1 MLIKSLFSQFTF
13 CFLVLNLIIF
23 TAYSKATTTKT
34 TQHYTDLEW
43 DALIPKEDLDIL
55 LNPPESILS
64 ISDGSSLD
72 TLSNLKSITDEA
84 TRRYYQALHSTR
96 VVATLKQQKVKLAG
110 FIVPLVSDEQNKVTE
125 FFIVPYFGACLH
137 MPPPPPNQI
146 VFVKIK
152 NGIEINSLFDAY
164 WFEGTLDVSTSNH
177 ELGNS
182 AYILSLDK
190 HYEYLL

>member
-1 MLIKSLFSQFTF
+1 MLIKSLLSLFTLS
-13 CFLVLNLIIF
+13 FLALNLLTF
-23 TAYSKATTTKT
+23 NAYSKAEI
-34 TQHYTDLEW
+34 TQHYTELEW

-55 LNPPESILS
+55 LNPPESILN

-72 TLSNLKSITDEA
+72 TLDNLKSITDEA

-96 VVATLKQQKVKLAG
+96 VVSTLKQQKVKLPG
-110 FIVPLVSDEQNKVTE
+110 FIVPLVSDQQNKVTE

-146 VFVKIK
+146 VFVKIQ
-152 NGIEINSLFDAY
+152 NGIEIDSLFDAY
-164 WFEGTLDVSTSNH
+164 WFEGTLDISTNNH